1 MNPQFFLNVSD
12 PDPFDEERNCP
23 VVVSLLQ
30 QQVPQ
35 KFQNAKGR
43 IFYILFMYFFE
54 QVGYHLK

>member
-12 PDPFDEERNCP
+12 P

-43 IFYILFMYFFE
+43 IFYISFMYFFE